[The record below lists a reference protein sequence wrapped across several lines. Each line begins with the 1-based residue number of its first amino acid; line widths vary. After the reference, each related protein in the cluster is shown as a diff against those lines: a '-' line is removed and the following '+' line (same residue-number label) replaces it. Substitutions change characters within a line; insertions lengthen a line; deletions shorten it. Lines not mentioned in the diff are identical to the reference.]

1 MKGLSDRLKPV
12 CLILV
17 PNLWMQTWQQSSL
30 PVSLLPMQW
39 NHLQISWHWKIEGIE
54 TLPELRTWERDQQ
67 SYKLAAKMVSFIRI
81 LNKTWNHKY
90 FPETSVHWHLSFHLR
105 LWYFNNP
112 CQSHRCKKSFFLAVT
127 RKRNPNLLE
136 IYSPDIP
143 CPGQSNHRWIM
154 LNDWN

>member
-1 MKGLSDRLKPV
+1 MSDKSCNFRMKLHFLHQTCHDLTWFIFSAAVKGLSDRLKPV

-90 FPETSVHWHLSFHLR
+90 FPWDFCSLTLTMPF
-105 LWYFNNP
+105 
-112 CQSHRCKKSFFLAVT
+112 
-127 RKRNPNLLE
+127 E
-136 IYSPDIP
+136 IVI
-143 CPGQSNHRWIM
+143 
-154 LNDWN
+154 L